1 MRRPLLLL
9 FALSLA
15 CGEGEEQPLPDA
27 GSFDAGVVD
36 AGPSDAGGIVAGKVV
51 LRADRLD
58 FGRVVVG
65 SSQELSLSL
74 TNPGTKL
81 VSIQLQPPSGPNAA
95 EFSTT
100 VNVPGEGGRFPLE
113 AGGLARITV
122 RVTPADATELS
133 ANLVIDS
140 CEGACPTTIP
150 LTAAGV
156 RSGLSCPPGLD
167 FGQVNLGECVDRSVT
182 CVNQANVPERLT
194 VVELDPTSDPAYTLD
209 EPSLPIELTPTSSA
223 TFELRFCPTTGG
235 AAAGELVVVSFLP
248 FDSELR
254 IPLMARGGGA
264 DLRCAPDPLDFR
276 DVGVGATVTAAV
288 VCENQGTDAALI
300 TATLGGAAEFSLVSG
315 ATSEIP
321 AGASGRFEISF
332 APTTAGLKQDNLQI
346 ASNDPDSPTLQVSI
360 RGNAIDVGPCT
371 AALVPTA
378 ADFGLVAIGDARDLP
393 IHVRN
398 LGSDPCLVRDL
409 SVGSGSS
416 PAFSVS
422 TPLAVGSAIAPNET
436 RRFEV
441 RYAPT
446 TNAVASGTVELS
458 FSNPGTSQLTLE
470 LDAIGGG
477 APLIPAPS
485 SLDFGRVPTTCAEPL
500 RRRLALSWVAA
511 SASTV
516 NAIQL
521 VSTDGSFT
529 LHNPPSLPV
538 SLALG
543 DRLEVEVAFAPAGD
557 GPHEGT
563 LRIVTSA
570 SPSPILVP
578 LYGEGG
584 GPAARAEVFPVPAP
598 MVDVLFVVDDS
609 ATMGPAQE
617 ALASAMPVFAEAL
630 TQRGADAHLAFV
642 TTDMEDPARSGA
654 FYGTPLVLTS
664 ATPGL
669 AEQLIARSLPGISGS
684 GTEIALAAAVAALS
698 PPLSE
703 GVNQGF
709 LRPGADL
716 VVVIVS
722 EEDEQSPSPPTLPQL
737 LVTLRQASGSGQLR
751 LAGIVGPASGE
762 CTGPYGPAANSPRYA
777 QLLALAGAP
786 PGLYCQP
793 MEEALRVV
801 ADVAF
806 GGARFPLSGPPV
818 VGSLGVKVN
827 GSPVPA
833 TSGNQATWDYELIG
847 NQVVF
852 LDPAAVPAG
861 ATVEVDY
868 DLYCVSAT
876 CGNGTIEAPEQCD
889 VQGDDGCYQC
899 FDNVCGDGRV
909 AGAEACDDGNLVLSD
924 ACVGCA
930 AAACGDGHLQL
941 GVEACDDGN
950 NQSGDGC
957 PSTCRFYQASGLVSQ
972 AYVPLVGA
980 TELDFGTE
988 VDDGVV
994 SLPMPFPFR
1003 FFDALTASVSISVNG
1018 FLAFEPIDV
1027 ASSYDNDAIPSANL
1041 PDAMVAVWWDDLYL
1055 DTNIAGGAN
1064 IRYTVTGT
1072 TPSRVMVVE
1081 WRDLRVVDHS
1091 TNNHRRFTF
1100 QTALHEDGSIEL
1112 RYGSSE
1118 TSGAPP
1124 TAASAS
1130 AGIEDEV
1137 GGRGYEALG
1146 CSPNCD
1152 GRPRPPRADGF
1163 PIDAVVTFTP

>member
-1 MRRPLLLL
+1 MRRLILLLL
-9 FALSLA
+9 AFPLA
-15 CGEGEEQPLPDA
+15 CGEEEDLPLPDA
-27 GSFDAGVVD
+27 GFFDAGVVD
-36 AGPSDAGGIVAGKVV
+36 AGPTDAGGIVAGKVV
-51 LRADRLD
+51 LSADRLE
-58 FGRVVVG
+58 FGRVVIG
-65 SSQELSLSL
+65 STQELALFL
-74 TNPGTKL
+74 TNPGTKPI
-81 VSIQLQPPSGPNAA
+81 SIQLQPPSGQNAA
-95 EFSTT
+95 EFSST
-100 VNVPGEGGRFPLE
+100 VNVPEDGGRFTLE

-122 RVTPADATELS
+122 RVTPADAIDLS

-140 CEGACPTTIP
+140 CDGTCPTDIT
-150 LTAAGV
+150 LTATGV

-167 FGQVNLGECVDRSVT
+167 LGQVNLGECSRRSVT

-194 VVELDPTSDPAYTLD
+194 VVELDPTSDPAYALD
-209 EPSLPIELTPTSSA
+209 EPSLPIELAPTSSA
-223 TFELRFCPTTGG
+223 TFELRFCPTVGG
-235 AAAGELVVVSFLP
+235 PAAGELVLVSFLP
-248 FDSELR
+248 FDAELR
-254 IPLMARGGGA
+254 VPLMARGGGA
-264 DLRCAPDPLDFR
+264 DLRCTPDPLDFR
-276 DVGVGATVTAAV
+276 DVGVGAMVTAAV

-300 TATLGGAAEFSLVSG
+300 TATLGGTPEFSLVSG
-315 ATSEIP
+315 ASSEIA
-321 AGASGRFEISF
+321 AGESGRFEINF
-332 APTTAGLKQDNLQI
+332 APTSPGLKQDNLQI
-346 ASNDPDSPTLQVSI
+346 VSNDPDSPTLQI
-360 RGNAIDVGPCT
+360 PIQGNAIDVGPCT
-371 AALVPTA
+371 AAMVPTA
-378 ADFGLVAIGDARDLP
+378 ADFGLVAIGDARILP

-409 SVGSGSS
+409 SLGSASS

-422 TPLAVGSAIAPNET
+422 TPLPVGTAIAPNET
-436 RRFEV
+436 RRFFV

-458 FSNPGTSQLTLE
+458 FSNPGTGQLSLE

-485 SLDFGRVPTTCAEPL
+485 SLDFGRVPTTCAEPM
-500 RRRLALSWVAA
+500 RRRVALRWVAA

-516 NAIQL
+516 NAVQL
-521 VSTDGSFT
+521 VSIDGSFT
-529 LHNPPSLPV
+529 LSNPPNLPV

-557 GPHEGT
+557 GPHEGA
-563 LRIVTSA
+563 LRILTSA
-570 SPSPILVP
+570 APSPILVP

-598 MVDVLFVVDDS
+598 KVDVLFVVDDS
-609 ATMGPAQE
+609 ATMGPAQA
-617 ALASAMPVFAEAL
+617 ALSQAMPVFTAAM
-630 TQRGADAHLAFV
+630 TQRGADVHLAFV
-642 TTDMEDPARSGA
+642 TTDMEDPSRSGA
-654 FYGTPLVLTS
+654 FYGSPLILTS

-669 AEQLIARSLPGISGS
+669 GEQLIGRSLPGISGS
-684 GTEIALAAAVAALS
+684 GTEIAVAAAVAALT
-698 PPLSE
+698 PPLST

-709 LRPGADL
+709 VRPGADL

-722 EEDEQSPSPPTLPQL
+722 EEDEQSPSTPTLAQL
-737 LVTLRQASGSGQLR
+737 LVTLRQASGSGELR
-751 LAGIVGPASGE
+751 LAGIVGPANGE

-793 MEEALRVV
+793 MAEALEVV

-806 GGARFPLSGPPV
+806 GGTRFPLSGPPV

-827 GSPVPA
+827 GTSVPA
-833 TSGNQATWDYELIG
+833 RNGNQPVWDYELIG

-852 LDPAAVPAG
+852 LDRSAVPAG

-876 CGNGTIEAPEQCD
+876 CGNGTVEAPEQCD
-889 VQGDDGCYQC
+889 VQGDDSCYQC
-899 FDNVCGDGRV
+899 FDNACGDGRV
-909 AGAEACDDGNLVLSD
+909 AGTEACDDGNLVPSD
-924 ACVGCA
+924 ACIACA

-941 GVEACDDGN
+941 GVESCDDGN
-950 NQSGDGC
+950 SQSGDGC
-957 PSTCRFYQASGLVSQ
+957 PSTCRFYSASGLVSQ
-972 AYVPLVGA
+972 AFVPLVGG
-980 TELDFGTE
+980 TDLDFGTE

-1003 FFDALTASVSISVNG
+1003 FFDVPTASVSISVNG
-1018 FLAFEPIDV
+1018 FLAFAPIDV

-1041 PDAMVAVWWDDLYL
+1041 PDAMVAPWWDDLYL
-1055 DTNIAGGAN
+1055 DAAVAGGAN

-1081 WRDLRVVDHS
+1081 WRDLRVVDHN

-1100 QTALHEDGSIEL
+1100 QAVLHEGGLIEL